1 MLNSETSYLCKKRMM
16 EHEILPGKIKAVL
29 FDLDGTLMETDDHMV
44 QKVAGV
50 LRRLRFRN
58 PERCARRIVMKAET
72 PVNGLI
78 TFFDRL
84 GMDQA
89 IMVLFR
95 RQGQKAMPSGKPG
108 IRLTHPI
115 MAGAVEMIESL
126 SRTYRLGLVTT
137 NSKEEA
143 EAFLEENGI
152 RDYFGVVVA
161 RSSVARLKPHPE
173 PILFAAALLGVTP
186 NECLMVGDTTPDMR
200 SAVAAGAFPVGVL
213 CGFGTREELQ
223 KAGARMILDS
233 TCQVAETFFF
243 SI

>member
-1 MLNSETSYLCKKRMM
+1 MM

-44 QKVAGV
+44 HKVAGV
-50 LRRLRFRN
+50 LRWLRFRN
-58 PERCARRIVMKAET
+58 PELWARRIVMKAET

-95 RQGQKAMPSGKPG
+95 RKRQKAMPSGKPG

-115 MAGAVEMIESL
+115 MAGAVEMIEIL

-161 RSSVARLKPHPE
+161 RSSVTRLKPHPE
-173 PILFAAALLGVTP
+173 PILFAAARLEVTP
-186 NECLMVGDTTPDMR
+186 DECLMVGDTTPDMR

-223 KAGARMILDS
+223 KAGARMILDRTS
-233 TCQVAETFFF
+233 QVAETLFL

>member
-1 MLNSETSYLCKKRMM
+1 
-16 EHEILPGKIKAVL
+16 
-29 FDLDGTLMETDDHMV
+29 
-44 QKVAGV
+44 
-50 LRRLRFRN
+50 
-58 PERCARRIVMKAET
+58 
-72 PVNGLI
+72 
-78 TFFDRL
+78 
-84 GMDQA
+84 
-89 IMVLFR
+89 
-95 RQGQKAMPSGKPG
+95 
-108 IRLTHPI
+108 

-173 PILFAAALLGVTP
+173 PILFAAARLEVAPG
-186 NECLMVGDTTPDMR
+186 ECLMVGDTTPDMR

-223 KAGARMILDS
+223 KAGARMILDRTS
-233 TCQVAETFFF
+233 QVDETLFL

>member
-1 MLNSETSYLCKKRMM
+1 
-16 EHEILPGKIKAVL
+16 
-29 FDLDGTLMETDDHMV
+29 
-44 QKVAGV
+44 
-50 LRRLRFRN
+50 
-58 PERCARRIVMKAET
+58 
-72 PVNGLI
+72 
-78 TFFDRL
+78 
-84 GMDQA
+84 
-89 IMVLFR
+89 
-95 RQGQKAMPSGKPG
+95 MPSGKPG

-173 PILFAAALLGVTP
+173 PILFAAARLGVTP

-213 CGFGTREELQ
+213 CGCGTRGELQ

-233 TCQVAETFFF
+233 TCQVAEWLLRNTK
-243 SI
+243 